1 MKICKKIKTAVMALC
16 LVIGMCAVS
25 TPQTVHAEYGD
36 NAYAFMTQLQS
47 NYPYRQVNSSNG
59 MLSGAEEW
67 LKAQI
72 VTMGY
77 EYMVQPFTKTSSD
90 GVTPCYGENL
100 IFSKQGTSDRVI
112 VIGAH
117 YDCVEQT
124 FGTDDNASGVG
135 VLLELA
141 SIYSTKESPYT
152 IRFILFSAEEPG
164 CLGSQYYVENL
175 SQEER
180 DRIACMINIDTIA
193 AGDNMYLYGGTVD
206 GDGNIVQDW
215 AVYQAQSAADLLGL
229 NMSFHPDVN
238 DSFPTPTKATASDQM
253 AFANAGIPYIYC
265 EASNWNGEPYT
276 NFYETSNSAV
286 VGGTVMH
293 NAEYDNL
300 TFIENTFGT
309 RAYDHLQAYT
319 KLIDY
324 LLENMEEGEYTAG
337 YTFEDTNTKATTTDS
352 VYFRE
357 KPTQYSQAIE
367 LLDAGTEVTVTGY
380 HASWCRVEVDGQ
392 EGYIKT
398 DYLTMDENAE
408 NGSEE
413 AVSEDSSEEASS
425 ENESEAASDVELE
438 TGTEEE
444 APSEA
449 VSENES
455 EKATAKNES
464 SKNEISSA
472 DANSSENAAASNSGS
487 SSQSVSGSQSDSTD
501 VVTKVMNQ
509 LKSDPST
516 LRIVLIAIIVIIG
529 IWLCVFIALRRKKNA
544 QEEDVSDGSIATVKK
559 VEQAEDSFE
568 EEVTKEKAQ
577 KEAAMERAVSKK
589 PVREKK
595 APSKE
600 ISDSDGFESSASKS
614 NDSDTGFANPNKN
627 KGEEKQ

>member
-1 MKICKKIKTAVMALC
+1 MKICKRIKATVLALC

-25 TPQTVHAEYGD
+25 FPQTVHAEYGD
-36 NAYAFMTQLQS
+36 NAYAFMKQLQS

-77 EYMVQPFTKTSSD
+77 EYMAQPFTMTSAD

-100 IFSKQGTSDRVI
+100 IFSKQGASDRVI
-112 VIGAH
+112 LVGAH

-164 CLGSQYYVENL
+164 CLGSQYYVDNL

-206 GDGNIVQDW
+206 DSGSIVQDW

-229 NMSFHPDVN
+229 DMSFHPDVN

-253 AFANAGIPYIYC
+253 PFANVGIPYIYC

-276 NFYETSNSAV
+276 NFYQTSNSAV
-286 VGGTVMH
+286 DGGTIMH
-293 NAEYDNL
+293 KAEYDNL

-309 RAYDHLQAYT
+309 RAYEHLQAYA
-319 KLIDY
+319 KLLDY
-324 LLENMEEGEYTAG
+324 LLENMKEGEYATG
-337 YTFEDTNTKATTTDS
+337 YTFEDTNTKATTTSS
-352 VYFRE
+352 VYLRE
-357 KPTQYSQAIE
+357 RSTQYSPSVT
-367 LLDAGTEVTVTGY
+367 LLDADTEVTVTGY

-398 DYLTMDENAE
+398 DYLTMEDEIASKEDESSEEESENDSEEASKEAESSMSEESSSEAAE
-408 NGSEE
+408 NESEE
-413 AVSEDSSEEASS
+413 AVSESESSESESFKNEASKNETVSEEASS
-425 ENESEAASDVELE
+425 EKE
-438 TGTEEE
+438 TDG
-444 APSEA
+444 ALSQ
-449 VSENES
+449 
-455 EKATAKNES
+455 
-464 SKNEISSA
+464 SA
-472 DANSSENAAASNSGS
+472 
-487 SSQSVSGSQSDSTD
+487 SSQNASAPEADSQNTVEKIID
-501 VVTKVMNQ
+501 Q
-509 LKSDPST
+509 LKNDPYT
-516 LRIVLIAIIVIIG
+516 LRIVLIAAIVIIG

-544 QEEDVSDGSIATVKK
+544 QKN
-559 VEQAEDSFE
+559 EDSNGASNSSE
-568 EEVTKEKAQ
+568 ETL
-577 KEAAMERAVSKK
+577 
-589 PVREKK
+589 KK
-595 APSKE
+595 AKRADM
-600 ISDSDGFESSASKS
+600 SDSK
-614 NDSDTGFANPNKN
+614 DSDNGFADPDKN
-627 KGEEKQ
+627 KDEK

>member
-1 MKICKKIKTAVMALC
+1 MKICKRIKATVLALC

-25 TPQTVHAEYGD
+25 FPQTVHAEYGD
-36 NAYAFMTQLQS
+36 NAYAFMKQLQS

-72 VTMGY
+72 ATMGY
-77 EYMVQPFTKTSSD
+77 EYMAQPFTMTSAD

-100 IFSKQGTSDRVI
+100 IFSKQGASDRVI
-112 VIGAH
+112 VVGAH

-164 CLGSQYYVENL
+164 CLGSQYYVDNL

-206 GDGNIVQDW
+206 DSGSIVQDW

-229 NMSFHPDVN
+229 DMSFHPDVN

-253 AFANAGIPYIYC
+253 PFANVGIPYIYC

-276 NFYETSNSAV
+276 NFYQTSNSAV
-286 VGGTVMH
+286 DGGTIMH
-293 NAEYDNL
+293 KAEYDNL

-309 RAYDHLQAYT
+309 RAYEHLQAYA
-319 KLIDY
+319 KLLDY
-324 LLENMEEGEYTAG
+324 LLENMKEGEYATG
-337 YTFEDTNTKATTTDS
+337 YTFEDTNTKATTTSS
-352 VYFRE
+352 VYLRE
-357 KPTQYSQAIE
+357 RPTQYSPSVT
-367 LLDAGTEVTVTGY
+367 LLDADTEVTVTGY

-398 DYLTMDENAE
+398 DYLTMEDEIASKEDESSEEESENASEEASKEAESSMSEESSSEAAE
-408 NGSEE
+408 NESEE
-413 AVSEDSSEEASS
+413 AVSESESSESESFKNEASKNETVSEEASS
-425 ENESEAASDVELE
+425 EKE
-438 TGTEEE
+438 TDG
-444 APSEA
+444 ALSQ
-449 VSENES
+449 
-455 EKATAKNES
+455 
-464 SKNEISSA
+464 SA
-472 DANSSENAAASNSGS
+472 
-487 SSQSVSGSQSDSTD
+487 SSQNASAPEADSQNTVEKIID
-501 VVTKVMNQ
+501 Q
-509 LKSDPST
+509 LKNDPYT
-516 LRIVLIAIIVIIG
+516 LRIVLIAAIIIIG

-544 QEEDVSDGSIATVKK
+544 QKN
-559 VEQAEDSFE
+559 EDSNGASNSSE
-568 EEVTKEKAQ
+568 ETL
-577 KEAAMERAVSKK
+577 
-589 PVREKK
+589 KK
-595 APSKE
+595 AKRADM
-600 ISDSDGFESSASKS
+600 SDSK
-614 NDSDTGFANPNKN
+614 DSDNGFADPDKN
-627 KGEEKQ
+627 KDEK

>member
-1 MKICKKIKTAVMALC
+1 MKICKKIKAAVMALC

-25 TPQTVHAEYGD
+25 LPQAVHAEYGD

-59 MLSGAEEW
+59 MLAGAEEW

-77 EYMVQPFTKTSSD
+77 EYMAQPFTMTSSD

-100 IFSKQGTSDRVI
+100 IFSKQGASDRVI

-152 IRFILFSAEEPG
+152 LRFILFSAEEPG

-180 DRIACMINIDTIA
+180 DRIACMINIDSIA

-206 GDGNIVQDW
+206 DSGSIVQDW

-238 DSFPTPTKATASDQM
+238 DSFPTPTKDTASDQM
-253 AFANAGIPYIYC
+253 PFANAGIPYIYC

-276 NFYETSNSAV
+276 NFYQTSDPAV
-286 VGGTVMH
+286 VGGAVMH
-293 NAEYDNL
+293 NPDYDNL

-309 RAYDHLQAYT
+309 RAYEHLQAYT

-324 LLENMEEGEYTAG
+324 LLENMKEGEYTTG
-337 YTFEDTNTKATTTDS
+337 YDFEDTNTKATTTDS
-352 VYFRE
+352 VYLRE
-357 KPTQYSQAIE
+357 RPTQYSPSIT
-367 LLDAGTEVTVTGY
+367 LLDANTEVTVTGY
-380 HASWCRVEVDGQ
+380 HTSWCRVEADGK

-398 DYLTMDENAE
+398 DYLTMDADAE
-408 NGSEE
+408 NGSEAE
-413 AVSEDSSEEASS
+413 SDEVLSEEASS
-425 ENESEAASDVELE
+425 ENESEAVSEAESENDSEIESE
-438 TGTEEE
+438 TGTAEEVS
-444 APSEA
+444 SEA
-449 VSENES
+449 VSEKES
-455 EKATAKNES
+455 AEVATENES
-464 SKNEISSA
+464 SKNEASSA
-472 DANSSENAAASNSGS
+472 DANASEKETAAASNSS
-487 SSQSVSGSQSDSTD
+487 ASSQSVSGSQSDSTN
-501 VVTKVMNQ
+501 VVTKAIDQ
-509 LKSDPST
+509 LKNDPST
-516 LRIVLIAIIVIIG
+516 LRIVLIAVIVIIG

-544 QEEDVSDGSIATVKK
+544 QEEDTSDGSTEAAKK
-559 VEQAEDSFE
+559 VKQVKDLSDEKEVKE
-568 EEVTKEKAQ
+568 ESTRRKV
-577 KEAAMERAVSKK
+577 
-589 PVREKK
+589 
-595 APSKE
+595 
-600 ISDSDGFESSASKS
+600 SDSEA
-614 NDSDTGFANPNKN
+614 SDTDFAKPDKS
-627 KGEEKQ
+627 KDEK

>member
-1 MKICKKIKTAVMALC
+1 MKICKRIKATVLSLC
-16 LVIGMCAVS
+16 LIIGMCAAS
-25 TPQTVHAEYGD
+25 LPQTVRAEYGD
-36 NAYAFMTQLQS
+36 NAYAFMKQLQS

-77 EYMVQPFTKTSSD
+77 EYMAQPFTMTSAD

-100 IFSKQGTSDRVI
+100 IFSKQGASDRVI
-112 VIGAH
+112 VVGAH

-164 CLGSQYYVENL
+164 CLGSQYYVDNL

-206 GDGNIVQDW
+206 DSGSIVQDW

-229 NMSFHPDVN
+229 DMSFHPDVN

-253 AFANAGIPYIYC
+253 PFANVGIPYIYC

-276 NFYETSNSAV
+276 NFYQTSNSAV
-286 VGGTVMH
+286 NGGTIMH
-293 NAEYDNL
+293 KAEYDNL

-309 RAYDHLQAYT
+309 RAYEHLQAYA
-319 KLIDY
+319 KLLDY
-324 LLENMEEGEYTAG
+324 LLENMKEGEYATG
-337 YTFEDTNTKATTTDS
+337 YTFEDTNTKATTTSS
-352 VYFRE
+352 VYLRE
-357 KPTQYSQAIE
+357 KPTQYSPSVT
-367 LLDAGTEVTVTGY
+367 LLDADTEVTVTGY

-398 DYLTMDENAE
+398 DYLTMEDEIASKEDESSEEESENASEEASKEAESSMSEESSSEAAE
-408 NGSEE
+408 NESEE
-413 AVSEDSSEEASS
+413 AVSESESSESESFKNEASK
-425 ENESEAASDVELE
+425 NETVSEAAS
-438 TGTEEE
+438 
-444 APSEA
+444 
-449 VSENES
+449 S
-455 EKATAKNES
+455 EKETDGAL
-464 SKNEISSA
+464 IQSA
-472 DANSSENAAASNSGS
+472 
-487 SSQSVSGSQSDSTD
+487 SSQNASAPEADSQNTVEKIID
-501 VVTKVMNQ
+501 Q
-509 LKSDPST
+509 LKNDPYT
-516 LRIVLIAIIVIIG
+516 LRIVLIAAIIIIG

-544 QEEDVSDGSIATVKK
+544 QKN
-559 VEQAEDSFE
+559 EDSNGASNSSE
-568 EEVTKEKAQ
+568 ETL
-577 KEAAMERAVSKK
+577 
-589 PVREKK
+589 KK
-595 APSKE
+595 AKRADM
-600 ISDSDGFESSASKS
+600 SDSK
-614 NDSDTGFANPNKN
+614 DSDNGFADPDKN
-627 KGEEKQ
+627 KDEK